1 MIFLVADQLG
11 LTTTNKVMR
20 LLENSSSGTP
30 GIIAYLSNE
39 SNDSYFQFSTEQII
53 TLLKNSSSNK
63 NRLIQYIDEALE
75 CDLFTVSDASVVQ
88 EVSE

>member
-1 MIFLVADQLG
+1 LIFLVADQLG

-39 SNDSYFQFSTEQII
+39 SNDSYFQFSTEKKNVFIEKKEF
-53 TLLKNSSSNK
+53 LKK
-63 NRLIQYIDEALE
+63 
-75 CDLFTVSDASVVQ
+75 FKSVKIW
-88 EVSE
+88 